1 MKYCLFSNKLKNR
14 IQILDVLNIFGYF
27 LIGFAL
33 LSLIVPGHLSG
44 LDNVFGESTR
54 VHENFYI
61 EPTSLI
67 ELEIPGTFLF
77 GFEGCTGD
85 ESINANDISI
95 VSDKETVLLTKYVG
109 EDREIPSGICNNLE
123 IQIQADDPNS
133 IKIVV
138 SSLDLEIPANPD
150 EHEIGVEHTA
160 ISIPSDSVITDED
173 LSHKSIPLDE
183 ESMEECKMIYE
194 DFQKLDEDD
203 FNSKYLYHEFTGDCV
218 LLFEDSIWDST
229 LNIEEINQRLSSLK
243 QNEVS
248 MVDEDFEHFSI
259 TLLSVNATSENLY
272 LYSFEGCT
280 GDEFVNVENAVAASD
295 TEVLEIVHE
304 EWEGNL
310 VPPGICRVFDIKIR
324 ADDPESVK
332 IVLPMMNDDMVEQ
345 HDESE
350 KTIQSPKDQLQAG
363 IESAKVICRE
373 GFELLLKASNASPSC
388 IKETHIEK
396 LIERGWGKHA

>member
-1 MKYCLFSNKLKNR
+1 M
-14 IQILDVLNIFGYF
+14 LNIFGYF

-33 LSLIVPGHLSG
+33 LSLIVPGHLSSM
-44 LDNVFGESTR
+44 DNVFAESTR
-54 VHENFYI
+54 VHENFYM

-85 ESINANDISI
+85 EPINASDISI

-123 IQIQADDPNS
+123 IQIRADDPDS

-138 SSLDLEIPANPD
+138 SSLDMEIPANPD
-150 EHEIGVEHTA
+150 KHEIGVEHTA

-173 LSHKSIPLDE
+173 LSHQSIPLDE
-183 ESMEECKMIYE
+183 ESMEECKMIFD

-229 LNIEEINQRLSSLK
+229 LNIEEINQKLNDLK
-243 QNEVS
+243 QKEMS
-248 MVDEDFEHFSI
+248 MIDEDFTPFSF
-259 TLLSVNATSENLY
+259 TPLSVNELSENLY

-295 TEVLEIVHE
+295 IEVLEIVHE
-304 EWEGNL
+304 DWEGNL

-324 ADDPESVK
+324 ADDPDSVK
-332 IVLPMMNDDMVEQ
+332 IILPLMNDDETLVPHETL
-345 HDESE
+345 E

-363 IESAKVICRE
+363 IESAKVICKE
-373 GFELLLKASNASPSC
+373 GYELLLKASDASPAC
-388 IKETHIEK
+388 VKEIHIEK

>member
-1 MKYCLFSNKLKNR
+1 MLK
-14 IQILDVLNIFGYF
+14 IFGHF

-33 LSLIVPGHLSG
+33 LSLIVPGSLSSV
-44 LDNVFGESTR
+44 DNAFAESTR
-54 VHENFYI
+54 VHENFYM

-67 ELEIPGTFLF
+67 ELQIPGTYLF

-95 VSDKETVLLTKYVG
+95 VSDKETVFLTKYVG
-109 EDREIPSGICNNLE
+109 KDREIPSGVCNNLE
-123 IQIQADDPNS
+123 IQIKADDPDS
-133 IKIVV
+133 IKIVI
-138 SSLDLEIPANPD
+138 SSLDIEIPAKPNVQAID
-150 EHEIGVEHTA
+150 DEHTA
-160 ISIPSDSVITDED
+160 ISIPSDSIISEDD
-173 LSHKSIPLDE
+173 LSHKSIPLDDA
-183 ESMEECKMIYE
+183 SMEECKMIYE
-194 DFQKLDEDD
+194 DFQKLNESD

-229 LNIEEINQRLSSLK
+229 LDMDEINRRLASLK
-243 QNEVS
+243 QNEASV
-248 MVDEDFEHFSI
+248 VDEGFEHFSI
-259 TLLSVNATSENLY
+259 TLLSVNEISENFY

-310 VPPGICRVFDIKIR
+310 VPPGICRVFDIKIK
-324 ADDPESVK
+324 ADDPDSVK
-332 IVLPMMNDDMVEQ
+332 IILPMMNDDETIVSHEPL
-345 HDESE
+345 E
-350 KTIQSPKDQLQAG
+350 KTIQSPKEQLQAG

-373 GFELLLKASNASPSC
+373 GHELLLKASDASPSC